1 MTMVTLDVRSLEETL
16 ADVAASMESC
26 RVSEPRFSFATPQ
39 LLFRLLSGRRWDL
52 LRAMAGAGPLSL
64 REAARRVGRDVKSVH
79 GDVHALLDVGLLQK
93 TVDGRIVFPFDAVHV
108 DFVLKAA

>member
-1 MTMVTLDVRSLEETL
+1 MVTLDVRSLEETL
-16 ADVAASMESC
+16 ADVAASMESGHA
-26 RVSEPRFSFATPQ
+26 SEPRFSFATPQ

-52 LRAMAGAGPLSL
+52 LRTMAGAGPLSL

-93 TVDGRIVFPFDAVHV
+93 TVDDRIVFPFDAVHV